1 MTIIKRVD
9 PVSLAKL
16 QGIIMAL
23 VGLVAALLMTLVGSL
38 AGALFSSFPEAENTV
53 STGGILALGAGA
65 IIFLPIAYGVAGFVG
80 GLIGGLIYNLVAK
93 WVGGIELELQEKK

>member
-23 VGLVAALLMTLVGSL
+23 VGLVGGLFFTLFGSL
-38 AGALFSSFPEAENTV
+38 AGALMSSLPEAEKTV
-53 STGGILALGAGA
+53 STGGVLALGAGA
-65 IIFLPIAYGVAGFVG
+65 IILLPIFYGITGFVG
-80 GLIGGLIYNLVAK
+80 GLIGGLIYNLIAK
-93 WVGGIELELQEKK
+93 WVGGVTLELEEKK